1 MPQRGNDPRF
11 PPYQRGVIA
20 FILQGQYYHLKLG
33 LFVKVFVVLLICD
46 SILKFVLPV
55 ILKFRLKLVTPLLY
69 ENVCEKLPRLEE
81 GVSDRSLIVSFDPI
95 FEANCETL
103 FEVLNDVCAI
113 T

>member
-20 FILQGQYYHLKLG
+20 FILQGQYYYHLKFG

-81 GVSDRSLIVSFDPI
+81 GVLDLS
-95 FEANCETL
+95 
-103 FEVLNDVCAI
+103 
-113 T
+113 